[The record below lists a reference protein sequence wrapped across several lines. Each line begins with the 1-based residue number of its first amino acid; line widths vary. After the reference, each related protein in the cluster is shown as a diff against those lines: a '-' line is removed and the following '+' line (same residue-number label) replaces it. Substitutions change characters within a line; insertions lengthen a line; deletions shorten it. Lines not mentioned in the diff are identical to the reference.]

1 MMNKIQFSPLGKRSF
16 LISFLA
22 GTSLLILF
30 WITRAEFL
38 IELGF
43 YYVTVTAVVN
53 MFVLL
58 NELIIFLTDAAEQ
71 KPSGNSVLLLLVN
84 IPVTLLYLF
93 IMTKF
98 SWLPAMLKL

>member
-1 MMNKIQFSPLGKRSF
+1 MMNNIKFSPLGKRSF

-22 GTSLLILF
+22 GTSLLLLF
-30 WITRAEFL
+30 WITRAEFM

-43 YYVTVTAVVN
+43 YYVTVTAVIN
-53 MFVLL
+53 MAVLL
-58 NELIIFLTDAAEQ
+58 HELIIYLTDAVEQ

-84 IPVTLLYLF
+84 IPVTILYLF

-98 SWLPAMLKL
+98 SWLSAMLHF